1 MVGINRSWWDNGTR
15 IKEQRPIKSR
25 QLVLPNSLGRKTDSK
40 CVVVVC
46 VVPLQ
51 CQTKRQKGK
60 PKTLKRVGETIKS
73 KNNENRI

>member
-25 QLVLPNSLGRKTDSK
+25 QRILPNGLGRKTDSK
-40 CVVVVC
+40 CIVVVC

-51 CQTKRQKGK
+51 CQKK
-60 PKTLKRVGETIKS
+60 GETGNLEKS
-73 KNNENRI
+73 RKNN